1 MSAEQPSALLASV
14 LSLKRLLLVCLV
26 PCAAWLTPPAVA
38 ATADVLPG
46 QINPV
51 RQVEGI
57 TEYALPN
64 GLQLLLVPDASK
76 PSTTVNLTY
85 RVGSRH
91 EGYGETGMAHLLEH
105 LIFKGSPAFP
115 GVQAELGRRGLRYN
129 GSTSYDRTNYFATFS
144 ANDDNLR
151 WYLQWSADAMVNS
164 HIARSDL
171 DSEMTVVRN
180 ELEMGENNP
189 GRVLFQRLLATMYD
203 WHNYGKS
210 TIGARSDV
218 ENVDIARL
226 QAFYRLHYQPDNATL
241 IVSGRFEPAKV
252 LAWVAEAFG
261 PIPRPARALPSTYTL
276 DPAQDG
282 ERVVRVQR
290 VGGTPIIYMGFHI
303 PPGAHP
309 DFAALSLL
317 GQVLGDAPA
326 GRLHKALVERK
337 LAAGVFAY
345 PLPLAEPGALVL
357 GAQLPA
363 DGPLEPARAAMAA
376 VLDALARQPV
386 TAEELERART
396 QWLNGWEQAH
406 ADPEQVGVNLSEA
419 IALGDWRMFF
429 KQRDQIRAVTLADL
443 QRVAAQFLLP
453 ANRSVALYEP
463 VAAPQ
468 RAPVPAP
475 MDVAGLL
482 QNYSGSA
489 TADEVEAFDATPAN
503 LDARTQT
510 GQLASGLRVA
520 LLPKPT
526 RGRAVQARLALHYG
540 DEQSLFGQEMAALLT
555 AALLDKGTAA
565 PGPAAGADKTGAL
578 SRQQIADR
586 LDALRAQVG
595 FSASGQTLNVD
606 ITTVREHLPA
616 VLALLGTLLR
626 QPSFP
631 PEALEEVRTQFAAFL
646 AQQRQEPEALV
657 ANALDRLGNPYRR
670 GDIRYENTFDEAA
683 ADLRAV
689 TRAQLQQF
697 HRRFYSAANGEF
709 SAVGDFDP
717 AAVQQALARA
727 LGDWKQPAAGAQA
740 YERVPRPLVALVAAS
755 QPAPRLQMA
764 TPDKANASFQAVLP
778 LPLNDT
784 HADYPAL
791 LLANHIF
798 GAGSTGRLW
807 LRIREAE
814 GLSYGVGSG
823 VRWSQTDLHSRW
835 VAGGSFAPGNLARM
849 EAAWQQELKRSLA
862 EGFTQ
867 AELDEA
873 RTALLNL
880 RRLGRA
886 QDASVAGALL
896 ANLHLGRRF
905 ATSQQVDDKLAAL
918 TLDEVN
924 VAWRRYIDPARI
936 ATAWGGDFKP
946 GAP

>member
-1 MSAEQPSALLASV
+1 MSAKPSSRIVASAGLLQQ
-14 LSLKRLLLVCLV
+14 LLLVCLL
-26 PCAAWLTPPAVA
+26 PCATWLLPMAAAAA

-46 QINPV
+46 QINEV

-91 EGYGETGMAHLLEH
+91 ESYGETGMAHLLEH

-144 ANDDNLR
+144 ASAENLR

-241 IVSGRFEPAKV
+241 IVSGRFEPAQV
-252 LAWVAEAFG
+252 LAWVAQYFG
-261 PIPRPARALPSTYTL
+261 PIPRPARTVPPTYTL
-276 DPAQDG
+276 EAAQDG

-290 VGGTPIIYMGFHI
+290 VGGTPILYMGFHI

-309 DFAALSLL
+309 DFAALALL

-337 LAAGVFAY
+337 LAAAAFAY
-345 PLPLAEPGALVL
+345 PLALAEPGALVV
-357 GAQLPA
+357 GVQLPA
-363 DGPLEPARAAMAA
+363 GGQLEPARTAMAA
-376 VLDALARQPV
+376 VLDGLARQPV
-386 TAEELERART
+386 TAQELERART

-443 QRVAAQFLLP
+443 QRVAGQYLVP
-453 ANRSVALYEP
+453 VNRSVALYEP
-463 VAAPQ
+463 VAGPQ
-468 RAPVPAP
+468 RAPAPARV
-475 MDVAGLL
+475 DVAGLL

-489 TADEVEAFDATPAN
+489 AADEVEAFDATPAN

-510 GQLASGLRVA
+510 SQLASGLRVA

-540 DEQSLFGQEMAALLT
+540 DAPSLFGQEMAALLT
-555 AALLDKGTAA
+555 AALLDKGTVGAGGK
-565 PGPAAGADKTGAL
+565 GPAAL

-595 FSASGQTLNVD
+595 FSASGQTLNVS

-616 VLALLGTLLR
+616 VVELLGTLLR

-631 PEALEEVRTQFAAFL
+631 PEALEEVRAQYAAYL

-670 GDIRYENTFDEAA
+670 GDIRYESTFDEAA

-709 SAVGDFDP
+709 SAVGDFEA
-717 AAVQQALARA
+717 AAVQQALTRA
-727 LGDWKQPAAGAQA
+727 LGPWKQPAAGPRA
-740 YERVPRPLVALVAAS
+740 YQRVPRPLVALP
-755 QPAPRLQMA
+755 QPAPRLQIS

-778 LPLNDT
+778 LPLNDA
-784 HADYPAL
+784 HVDYPAL

-807 LRIREAE
+807 LRIRESE

-849 EAAWQQELKRSLA
+849 EAAWQQELARSLA

-896 ANLHLGRRF
+896 ANTHLGRRF
-905 ATSQQVDDKLAAL
+905 ATSQQVDEKLAAL
-918 TLDEVN
+918 TLDQVN
-924 VAWRRYIDPARI
+924 AAWRRYIDPARI

-946 GAP
+946 AAP